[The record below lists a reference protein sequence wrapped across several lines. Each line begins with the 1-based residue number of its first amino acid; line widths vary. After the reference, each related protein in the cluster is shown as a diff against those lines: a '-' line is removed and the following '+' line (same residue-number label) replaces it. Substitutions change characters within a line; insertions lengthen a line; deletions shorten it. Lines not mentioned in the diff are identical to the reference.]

1 MLLHQPGKLFPFLVL
16 CLLFLV
22 LQVQFLKSQV
32 KKTRLYPVGVG
43 GRGIFENLELGLCLD
58 AHKIKA

>member
-1 MLLHQPGKLFPFLVL
+1 MLLHQPGKLFPILVL

-43 GRGIFENLELGLCLD
+43 GRAIFENLELGLCLD